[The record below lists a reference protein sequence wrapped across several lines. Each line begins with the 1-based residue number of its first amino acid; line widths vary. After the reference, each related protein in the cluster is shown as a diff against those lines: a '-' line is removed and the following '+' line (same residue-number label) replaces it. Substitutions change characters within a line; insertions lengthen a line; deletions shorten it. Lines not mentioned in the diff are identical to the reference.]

1 MMPRKSV
8 KEVLSGISTKQ
19 KVIAVVLVIM
29 VFFIVW
35 QVIGLFGKGGKPIPS
50 PMTMTKQNLGHP
62 QAMQMTSPN
71 PVGGV
76 PGGAMVNAVPPPPVQ
91 VEPRPTPTQEDSALI
106 KLQQQ
111 TQAKYI
117 AALNELQMLK
127 IQREIAETNQAI
139 TSAKLATV
147 TSEKGITDLLTA
159 PAVQSQPA
167 VNFGAYANRLAS
179 PVPTG
184 GEVVVAPAATIPPV
198 IQRPAPVVVETPY
211 VVISVSMQLGTWRA
225 VIGYQGKLFSVT
237 VGDVLPV
244 DGAKIV
250 SISRR
255 GVELRKDGKT
265 RRVPITSVI

>member
-1 MMPRKSV
+1 MMPRKNV
-8 KEVLSGISTKQ
+8 KDLLSGISTKQ

-35 QVIGLFGKGGKPIPS
+35 QVISLFGKGGKPIPPP
-50 PMTMTKQNLGHP
+50 PMTMTKQNVAHP
-62 QAMQMTSPN
+62 MQMTAPSSAGN
-71 PVGGV
+71 V
-76 PGGAMVNAVPPPPVQ
+76 PGGAMISAAPSPPVQ
-91 VEPRPTPTQEDSALI
+91 VEPRPVPTQEESELL

-147 TSEKGITDLLTA
+147 TSEKGITDLLTGPAA
-159 PAVQSQPA
+159 PPQPA
-167 VNFGAYANRLAS
+167 VNFGSYASQLAS
-179 PVPTG
+179 PAPTAEG
-184 GEVVVAPAATIPPV
+184 GEAAAAVPPPPPLV
-198 IQRPAPVVVETPY
+198 IQRPVEETPY

-237 VGDVLPV
+237 VGDTLPI
-244 DGAKIV
+244 DGAKVV

-255 GVELRKDGKT
+255 GVQLKKDGKT
-265 RRVPITSVI
+265 RRIPITSVI